1 MTLEEYQDSLNEIK
15 NPAFGSDIKKVSED
29 DNNFFEYL
37 GVKEGDLK
45 KKSKKVNLIK
55 KAKIG
60 DIWITIIRKLY
71 LDDETGN
78 INVLLEKRPC
88 LIIDNGRGFI
98 IEENSNY
105 SGLKLITRK
114 SKLNNV
120 KRIEIKNWKELG

>member
-1 MTLEEYQDSLNEIK
+1 M
-15 NPAFGSDIKKVSED
+15 
-29 DNNFFEYL
+29 
-37 GVKEGDLK
+37 
-45 KKSKKVNLIK
+45 IK

-60 DIWITIIRKLY
+60 DIWITIIPKLY

-78 INVLLEKRPC
+78 INVLLEKSPC

-98 IEENSNY
+98 IKENSNY

-120 KRIEIKNWKELG
+120 KRIEIKNWKELGLKKKSYLRIELPIKIEEQQLLTRISSASYENMEFYLK